1 MPLPE
6 NNNYDAMNQGIDR
19 ITEILKQQST
29 PAPFSSYM
37 PQAMGLPANL
47 LNAIAYSSYDP
58 GNGKGGNFVQNAQN
72 FQHTM
77 QADQLGQQEALLKTY
92 EMKLKMGDAQ
102 TKALDDKI
110 TLFTGNDPQGKALF
124 LQALHD
130 DPESIDPA
138 NSYQVMTKLAGIKK
152 KTGYESPD
160 LTLDKAKKQAEVN
173 LINAHANA
181 YNTKASGSGA
191 VTKPMPVGAV
201 KLENEA
207 REKIGLANSIEADL
221 GQVTESIDNGN
232 LDLGLMNNSINSAR
246 NYLGMSTPE
255 SRNFN
260 TFKSTLEKLR
270 NDSLRLNKGVQT
282 EGDAVRAWN
291 EILSNINDKDL
302 VRQRL
307 TEVQEINKRAAAL
320 QEMDM
325 NAVRANYG
333 KEPADL
339 SGYNVEGAILKNTGS
354 PQKGVIEDGYEFLG
368 GDPSKP
374 ENWRKQ

>member
-110 TLFTGNDPQGKALF
+110 TLFTGNDQQGKALF

-130 DPESIDPA
+130 DPESIDPT

-160 LTLDKAKKQAEVN
+160 LMLQKQKETAAVQLLQAQAN
-173 LINAHANA
+173 KANA
-181 YNTKASGSGA
+181 EATRKEAGAPAPSGYIY
-191 VTKPMPVGAV
+191 KPDGTLTFIPGGPADP
-201 KLENEA
+201 
-207 REKIGLANSIEADL
+207 ANK
-221 GQVTESIDNGN
+221 
-232 LDLGLMNNSINSAR
+232 
-246 NYLGMSTPE
+246 P
-255 SRNFN
+255 
-260 TFKSTLEKLR
+260 
-270 NDSLRLNKGVQT
+270 
-282 EGDAVRAWN
+282 
-291 EILSNINDKDL
+291 
-302 VRQRL
+302 L
-307 TEVQEINKRAAAL
+307 TEVQGKAGLFASRMQDAEPIIEKLGGTVGTNLNERTKASIPIAGNYLVSPDYQSLEQAERNFVNATL
-320 QEMDM
+320 RQESGASISASEFE
-325 NAVRANYG
+325 NAVKQYFPRPGDKPDVIAQKAQNRATAIEQMGQAAGAAYKKSQLTHSSDMPG
-333 KEPADL
+333 KL
-339 SGYNVEGAILKNTGS
+339 IGTSGGKKVYELPDGS
-354 PQKGVIEDGYEFLG
+354 HVMEQ
-368 GDPSKP
+368 
-374 ENWRKQ
+374 